1 MLIWICSQGFAYLSI
16 SFKEKKSMW
25 CFVNAMHD
33 VYGWFCCCC
42 CFFLVFTSACRYT
55 HNVRVCQNGVNMMN
69 ETARHASTKKK
80 PQHNG
85 SFQRQHYLYDV
96 NQLETRWIYQ
106 IYACSGLH
114 TVAIY
119 IHFISI
125 LTEIHEWVDT
135 TINWIYQCI

>member
-16 SFKEKKSMW
+16 CFRREKEHAMLRKCNAWCMW
-25 CFVNAMHD
+25 MVF
-33 VYGWFCCCC
+33 CC

>member
-16 SFKEKKSMW
+16 CFRREKEHAMLRKCNAWCMW
-25 CFVNAMHD
+25 MVF
-33 VYGWFCCCC
+33 CC
-42 CFFLVFTSACRYT
+42 CFFLVFTSVCRYT
-55 HNVRVCQNGVNMMN
+55 QRESVLEWCEHDERN
-69 ETARHASTKKK
+69 STSRQHKKK
-80 PQHNG
+80 TQHNG